1 MRELENISVSLFEK
15 IRARFDNISIGDEK
29 ANRTSNPESARFFN
43 FDYVG
48 SDGKNYGNITI
59 SLIDEDSLKVYYGVN
74 ISNDM
79 DDDHKRAWFN
89 FLKDLRKFAKRNMLN
104 FEVRDINRSNLNLQ
118 NLKQQSSADGTWD
131 AEDIV
136 SEAKLYGDNRDKH
149 TSYTDQGEH
158 RIVIKHRESVD
169 PDKHGARSRNI
180 DRVFVETPLGERFLL
195 DYKNLHG
202 ARALA
207 HHLNNGGTIN
217 DSTSEMISEMVKEMA
232 SMQHFARNMRNRTFE
247 DAETTSMVGAALGR
261 YEQVKEM
268 LQKAKGRNGYARLLD
283 MAENYAKPENDIDV
297 DELRERFV
305 RKIYDDRFNDAL
317 PYVHRAYTNQF
328 EEWATDVTEETF
340 GPGATDELTELFDEP
355 ITIGID
361 GQDAI
366 ATLSGISFVDND
378 QLINQL
384 IQLSKQGPDQDARPL
399 IANWLAENGEQELA
413 QELEAIL
420 QSQAVNTTA
429 PAPQPKAPPAD
440 TYAASTMPAGNTA
453 PAGVGTISEDED
465 LTMIR
470 WLSGLGKK

>member
-15 IRARFDNISIGDEK
+15 IRARFDNISLGDNK
-29 ANRTSNPESARFFN
+29 ANRTSDPESARFFN
-43 FDYVG
+43 FNYVG
-48 SDGKNYGNITI
+48 SDGNRYGNITL
-59 SLIDEDSLKVYYGVN
+59 SLIDEEALKVYYGIN
-74 ISNDM
+74 ITKDM
-79 DDDHKRAWFN
+79 SESDTKDWFS

-104 FEVRDINRSNLNLQ
+104 FEVRDINRNNLNIQ
-118 NLKQQSSADGTWD
+118 QLKQQSGADGTWD
-131 AEDIV
+131 ADDIV
-136 SEAKLYGDNRDKH
+136 SETKLYGDNRDKH
-149 TSYTDQGEH
+149 TSYANLGEH
-158 RIVIKHRESVD
+158 KIIVKHVESVD
-169 PDKHGARSRNI
+169 PDKHGARARNI
-180 DRVFVETPLGERFLL
+180 SKVFIETPVGERFLL
-195 DYKNLHG
+195 DHKNLHG

-207 HHLNNGGTIN
+207 NHLNRGGEIN
-217 DSTSEMISEMVKEMA
+217 DGTSEMIGEMVKEMA

-305 RKIYDDRFNDAL
+305 KKIYDDRFNDAL
-317 PYVHRAYTNQF
+317 PYVQRAYTSQF
-328 EEWATDVTEETF
+328 EDWATDVTEETF

-355 ITIGID
+355 ITVGID

-366 ATLSGISFVDND
+366 ATLSGIRFVDND
-378 QLINQL
+378 EMFGKLN
-384 IQLSKQGPDQDARPL
+384 QLSKQGPDQDARPL

-440 TYAASTMPAGNTA
+440 TYAASTMPAGNTP

-465 LTMIR
+465 LNMIR
-470 WLSGLGKK
+470 WLSGLDKK